1 MQNLRIYGFT
11 ARLSKV
17 AESRIYEFTVLPPRP
32 GHVRPKNLRIY
43 GFTAA
48 PRHRVPLKQ
57 KTRPSTPQLYVIIH
71 ASSSP
76 ADFGWSFIR
85 RPRLFSILIRR
96 RRSTMLADFR
106 TIYQHIC
113 DSLAT
118 QIRSLT
124 VASVFTASPS
134 ELLDAEN

>member
-57 KTRPSTPQLYVIIH
+57 KTRPSTPQHWCSHLDFFDCPFY
-71 ASSSP
+71 SSSSI
-76 ADFGWSFIR
+76 ALFLLAYFMF
-85 RPRLFSILIRR
+85 LFSPNVAFFLPVPVL
-96 RRSTMLADFR
+96 TGLAMQAALLR
-106 TIYQHIC
+106 GPRIQ
-113 DSLAT
+113 
-118 QIRSLT
+118 
-124 VASVFTASPS
+124 S
-134 ELLDAEN
+134 EGRNQLSH

>member
-48 PRHRVPLKQ
+48 PRPCHTQEFTNLRFYRRAPA
-57 KTRPSTPQLYVIIH
+57 PGTP
-71 ASSSP
+71 
-76 ADFGWSFIR
+76 
-85 RPRLFSILIRR
+85 
-96 RRSTMLADFR
+96 
-106 TIYQHIC
+106 
-113 DSLAT
+113 
-118 QIRSLT
+118 
-124 VASVFTASPS
+124 
-134 ELLDAEN
+134 